1 MLPLTV
7 HTYGYTVQSASY
19 EIRSLDTE
27 RKIAETQIDNFTR
40 DGDDLRADVQIENL
54 VEEGEEYLFILTLE
68 GEQDQQVRYYT
79 RIMLPDDC
87 HEKECLDFAAYFHE
101 TALSGNYSELNTY
114 LETDTNTDM
123 DTLSQVTIHSSIQQ
137 VGMEGLCRD
146 RCGRACGRDE
156 GDQQQLCGAGILLSD
171 SAAGRCGEN
180 PHLPGGGIL

>member
-1 MLPLTV
+1 M
-7 HTYGYTVQSASY
+7 QSASY

-87 HEKECLDFAAYFHE
+87 MRRSAWI
-101 TALSGNYSELNTY
+101 SP
-114 LETDTNTDM
+114 
-123 DTLSQVTIHSSIQQ
+123 SIS
-137 VGMEGLCRD
+137 MR
-146 RCGRACGRDE
+146 RR
-156 GDQQQLCGAGILLSD
+156 
-171 SAAGRCGEN
+171 SAATTVN
-180 PHLPGGGIL
+180 